1 MAQHR
6 RTLILAGQAAF
17 SAFRLEAQRHRL
29 RAAGVPVRGLAA
41 RHLYVASVDAGWTD
55 DHTTRLRTL
64 LPADLPDWPAEAP
77 PGPVVV
83 PRLGTVSPWSSKAED
98 IARNCGLPH
107 LQRLEQGVVWAIDA
121 DDQDVSREA
130 LLRELHDPMT
140 ESVLADASALPDL
153 FETPPA
159 GTLRRV
165 NLGGDPLVALTAANR
180 DWGLALSPDEIDY
193 LAREY
198 ARLDRSPT
206 DAELVMFA
214 QINSEHCRHKIFNA
228 GWTIDGQAMPASLFR
243 MIQASH
249 AASPEGVLSAYK
261 DNAAVVTGATAL
273 RFFAGADRSYRGE
286 TEPVHL
292 VMKVETHNHPTAIAP
307 DPGAATGC
315 GGEIR
320 DEAATGRGA
329 RTKAGLCGFSVSNLR
344 LPGYEQPWEI
354 DHGRPQRV
362 ASARQIM
369 LEAPI
374 GAARYNNEFGRP
386 NLTGYFRTFE
396 KDGPDGLRGYH
407 KPIMIAGGMGN
418 IRGDHVEKQ
427 PVSVDARLIVL
438 GGPAMRIGLGGGAA
452 SSMASGRSSEAL
464 DFASVQRANPEM
476 ERRCQEVIDGCWA
489 MGDSNPIASI
499 HDVGAGGLS
508 NALPEIID
516 ADGRGAS
523 IRLRDIH
530 SADASLSPMEIWC
543 NEAQERYVLA
553 VAADSL
559 SVFEALCRRERCPM
573 AVVGEAIAEPHLQVR
588 DNAADAPVDMP
599 MPVLLGKTPKMHREG
614 RRPAPVAGRPLPEG
628 VNLQEAAYRVLRLPT
643 VADKSFLITIGDR
656 SIGGQVAREQMVGPW
671 QVPVADCAV
680 TTTGFTGTSGEA
692 MAMGER
698 APLAVLDAPASGR
711 MAVAE
716 ALTNLAAARI
726 ERLSDVRLSANWMAA
741 CGDAEEDARLFDTVR
756 AVGEQLCPALGIA
769 IPVGKDSLSMRTI
782 WEQDGQS
789 RDMRAPVSLIVSAF
803 APALDAGATLT
814 PQLRQLSDS
823 RLILLAPN
831 GDQAR
836 LGGSALA
843 QVYGV
848 EAGPPPDVDNPA
860 TLRALFDIVQ
870 SLNAAGRILAY
881 HDRSDGGLWA
891 TLCEMAFAGRTG
903 LEVDLGR
910 LAGGP
915 LAALFNEEPAAVIQ
929 VAAADAAPILG
940 QCREAGLA
948 ATDLGVVA
956 ADRRIRIHG
965 NGDWLLDEDRI
976 DLHRAWSETSYRL
989 KALRDDPDCAREE
1002 YDALLDADDPGLPA
1016 APGFDPAE
1024 DPAAPFLNLTRPR
1037 VAILREQ
1044 GVNGHLEM
1052 AWAFHA
1058 AGFEAVD
1065 VHMSELLAGS
1075 ALLRDFQGLAA
1086 CGGFSYGDVLGAG
1099 RGWAG
1104 TILNNPALREAFAAF
1119 FADERNFALGVCNGC
1134 QMLSHLAD
1142 LIPGTDDWPTFLEN
1156 RSAQFEARTV
1166 AVEVL
1171 PSRSVLLDGMAGAR
1185 VPIAVAHGEGRVVYA
1200 DDAAAQRLT
1209 AAGQLS
1215 LRYVDN
1221 AGGPAARY
1229 PANPNGS
1236 PGGATGFCNVDGRV
1250 LILMPHPER
1259 VTRTITQAWRP
1270 AAWSGER
1277 APWARLFANARRF
1290 SG

>member
-17 SAFRLEAQRHRL
+17 SAFRIEAQRHRL
-29 RAAGVPVRGLAA
+29 QAAGVPVRRLAA
-41 RHLYVASVDAGWTD
+41 RYLYLAAVEAGWTD
-55 DHTTRLRTL
+55 DDTARLRTL
-64 LPADLPDWPAEAP
+64 LPADAPDWPADAP

-98 IARNCGLPH
+98 IARNCGLRH
-107 LQRLEQGVVWAIDA
+107 LQRLERGVAWDIDA
-121 DDQDVSREA
+121 DHQDMPPDV
-130 LLRELHDPMT
+130 LWRELHDPMT
-140 ESVLADASALPDL
+140 ESVLADAAALPGL
-153 FETPPA
+153 FETLPPGA
-159 GTLRRV
+159 LRRV
-165 NLGGDPLVALTAANR
+165 DLGGDPLVALTAANR
-180 DWGLALSPDEIDY
+180 DWGLAMSPDEIDY

-198 ARLDRSPT
+198 ARLGRSPT

-228 GWTIDGQAMPASLFR
+228 EWTIDGEAMPASLFR

-249 AASPEGVLSAYK
+249 AASPKGVLSAYK
-261 DNAAVVTGATAL
+261 DNAAVVAGATAL
-273 RFFAGADRSYRGE
+273 RFFAGADRAYRGE
-286 TEPVHL
+286 SEPVHL

-344 LPGYEQPWEI
+344 LPGGEQPWEI

-362 ASARQIM
+362 ASALQIM

-396 KDGPDGLRGYH
+396 QDGPDGLRGYH

-489 MGDSNPIASI
+489 MGERNPIASI

-516 ADGRGAS
+516 ADGRGAN

-553 VAADSL
+553 VEADRL
-559 SVFEALCRRERCPM
+559 PAFAALCERERCPM
-573 AVVGEAIAEPHLQVR
+573 AMVGEAVADPHLQVS
-588 DNAADAPVDMP
+588 DEHADAPVDMP

-614 RRPAPVAGRPLPEG
+614 RRPAPVGGRPLPEG
-628 VNLQEAAYRVLRLPT
+628 IDLQEAAYRVLRLPT

-680 TTTGFTGTSGEA
+680 TTTGFTGAAGEA

-726 ERLSDVRLSANWMAA
+726 DRLADVRLSANWMAA

-782 WEQDGQS
+782 WEQDGES

-803 APALDAGATLT
+803 APVLDAGATLT
-814 PQLRQLSDS
+814 PQLRPLPDS

-836 LGGSALA
+836 LGGGAMA

-848 EAGPPPDVDNPA
+848 QAGPPPDIDDPA
-860 TLRALFDIVQ
+860 TLRALFDTVQ

-903 LEVDLGR
+903 LEVDIAR
-910 LAGGP
+910 LSDEP
-915 LAALFNEEPAAVIQ
+915 IAALFNEEPGAIIQ
-929 VAAADAAPILG
+929 VSAADVATILR

-948 ATDLGVVA
+948 ATELGAVSL
-956 ADRRIRIHG
+956 DRRIRIHRD
-965 NGDWLLDEDRI
+965 GDRLLDEDRI
-976 DLHRAWSETSYRL
+976 DLHRAWSETSFRL
-989 KALRDDPDCAREE
+989 RALRDDPDCAREE
-1002 YDALLDADDPGLPA
+1002 YDALLDAEDPGLPA
-1016 APGFDPAE
+1016 APGFDPSD
-1024 DPAAPFLNLTRPR
+1024 DPAAPYLHLTRPR

-1075 ALLRDFQGLAA
+1075 ASLHDFQGLAA

-1104 TILNNPALREAFAAF
+1104 TILNHPRLREDFATF
-1119 FADERNFALGVCNGC
+1119 FADEGHFALGVCNGC
-1134 QMLSHLAD
+1134 QMLSHLAE
-1142 LIPGTDDWPTFLEN
+1142 LIPGADDWPRFVEN

-1171 PSRSVLLDGMAGAR
+1171 PSRAVLLADMAGAR
-1185 VPIAVAHGEGRVVYA
+1185 VPIAVAHGEGRVIHV
-1200 DDAAAQRLT
+1200 DEAASGRL
-1209 AAGQLS
+1209 AEAGQVS

-1221 AGGPAARY
+1221 AGGPAQRY

-1236 PGGATGFCNVDGRV
+1236 PGGATGFCNADGRV

-1259 VTRTITQAWRP
+1259 VTRAVTNAWRP
-1270 AAWSGER
+1270 DAWAGER
-1277 APWARLFANARRF
+1277 APWARLFSNARRF
-1290 SG
+1290 VG